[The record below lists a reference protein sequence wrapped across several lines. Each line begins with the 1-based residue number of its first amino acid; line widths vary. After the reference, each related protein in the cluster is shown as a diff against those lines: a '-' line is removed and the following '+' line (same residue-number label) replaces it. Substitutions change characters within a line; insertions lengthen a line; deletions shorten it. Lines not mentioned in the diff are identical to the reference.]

1 MSLNER
7 PVGPRM
13 SPSIIRPACCCTVDV
28 CTAHRTGLVA
38 YVLPAG
44 PHSWLAPQAEEEAI
58 KAKARGPTNGP
69 FGLVGYYVRACF
81 DKLVEPSYTH

>member
-1 MSLNER
+1 MHCPPDR
-7 PVGPRM
+7 TRGVR
-13 SPSIIRPACCCTVDV
+13 IARR
-28 CTAHRTGLVA
+28 TALVA
-38 YVLPAG
+38 YVLTAG